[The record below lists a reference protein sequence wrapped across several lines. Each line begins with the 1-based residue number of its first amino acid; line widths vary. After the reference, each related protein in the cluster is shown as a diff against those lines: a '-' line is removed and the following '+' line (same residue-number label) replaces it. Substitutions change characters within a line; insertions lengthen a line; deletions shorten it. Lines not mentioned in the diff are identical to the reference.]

1 VRVTMPTIFASIQ
14 GNLQRLAEDLQRVN
28 ISIATGRKYQTISEN
43 PLDVGE
49 IMGLKADAGQI
60 SQFQRNLETA
70 QNWLAITET
79 TLSNINDIVRGAM
92 TLANQMA
99 TGTYNADQRAAA
111 AQQVQGYLEEI
122 MQLGNTRFKGQY
134 ILAGYKIDTQP
145 FVAGDWQI
153 QDPVLHLQ
161 PGSTGSITPGGA
173 YTGAASRTYVVE
185 IVTGGP
191 TGTATFRVSEDGG
204 RTWSPEG
211 ATGAGVA
218 LGADGVLAD
227 FSGDWVA
234 GDRFSISVQRPIL
247 YQGDEHILE
256 IGIGPQSRLPV
267 SQVGNAAIGGAGGDL
282 DIFQMLGR
290 LKGSLEAND
299 PQEVGASL
307 EELRSYQA
315 HLTGILASLGTGL
328 NRVLIKNNVFETL
341 KEELISNMS
350 AKGDTDLVAAVNALK
365 SKETAYQAALLAS
378 TKVMNVSLLDYL

>member
-1 VRVTMPTIFASIQ
+1 VRISMPTIFANIQ
-14 GNLQRLAEDLQRVN
+14 GNLQRLAEDLQRIN

-43 PLDVGE
+43 PLDVGA

-70 QNWLAITET
+70 RNWLAITET
-79 TLSNINDIVRGAM
+79 TLGNINDIVRGAM

-99 TGTYNADQRAAA
+99 TGTYNAAQRAAA

-145 FVAGDWQI
+145 FVVGDWQM
-153 QDPVLHLQ
+153 QDPVFNLK

-173 YTGAASRTYVVE
+173 YTGEVSRTFVVE
-185 IVTGGP
+185 IVTGGA
-191 TGTATFRVSEDGG
+191 TGAATFRVSEDGG
-204 RTWSPEG
+204 RTWSPEN
-211 ATGAGVA
+211 ATGAAVA

-247 YQGDEHILE
+247 YQGDEHTLE
-256 IGIGPQSRLPV
+256 IGIGPQSRLAV
-267 SQVGNAAIGGAGGDL
+267 SQVGSAAIGGTGDVL
-282 DIFQMLGR
+282 DVFQMLGR
-290 LKGSLEAND
+290 LKSSLEAND
-299 PQEVGASL
+299 PQGVGASL

-328 NRVLIKNNVFETL
+328 NRVEIKNGVFVTL

-350 AKGDTDLVAAVNALK
+350 AKGDTDLVDAVNALK